1 MRSPASSS
9 SSATIVGSD
18 GSGDGGVLGFLR
30 ETATYTN
37 GVRPVIHINLS
48 KDCWK
53 KADEVKEQDIT
64 TTWDCVYYGKYL
76 QDANSMIRESIKWRV
91 LAVDGE
97 DVF

>member
-1 MRSPASSS
+1 MSRQEASDEALGFNSDFEYSISTNTRKTSAKWWLRSPASSS

-64 TTWDCVYYGKYL
+64 TT
-76 QDANSMIRESIKWRV
+76 
-91 LAVDGE
+91 
-97 DVF
+97 